1 MSENK
6 RPAEMPMIRP
16 GGRRGPGP
24 GMQPVKKADTL
35 FFGREKDGCTAF
47 IRGRNYGNLF
57 RVCS

>member
-24 GMQPVKKADTL
+24 GMQPVEKA
-35 FFGREKDGCTAF
+35 K
-47 IRGRNYGNLF
+47 N
-57 RVCS
+57 

>member
-24 GMQPVKKADTL
+24 GMQPVEKAKNGKQTL
-35 FFGREKDGCTAF
+35 KRLIHFFRKRERWLHCF
-47 IRGRNYGNLF
+47 YPWL
-57 RVCS
+57 